1 MNELAISSRLAA
13 NDLRRAEHAI
23 IRATRETA
31 QFLVTALDVS
41 EAHSLAPALG
51 HATVK
56 ATVSALTAL
65 VESQGQLGLRAHL
78 NIEKAGTAL
87 GLTVTDWGAGDPK
100 VPAALAEP
108 ERPLA

>member
-1 MNELAISSRLAA
+1 MNELATSSRLAA
-13 NDLRRAEHAI
+13 SDLRRAEHSI
-23 IRATRETA
+23 VKATRDTA

-51 HATVK
+51 HATVR

-65 VESQGQLGLRAHL
+65 VDSQSQLGLRAHR

-100 VPAALAEP
+100 VPAALVEP
-108 ERPLA
+108 ERSVA